1 MAVNSGDW
9 YLGMKKSIGIAA
21 VRISSRRSFVNF
33 SRSGKKVFYTPLFRR
48 INVIMIDFRHSIL
61 RKIDFAEENSC
72 HGSSDFD
79 ESIPLLPVNRE
90 NLLIIGQI
98 FIPEFVRR
106 IRN

>member
-33 SRSGKKVFYTPLFRR
+33 SRNGRKVFYTRLFRR

-61 RKIDFAEENSC
+61 RKIDFAEGNSC

-79 ESIPLLPVNRE
+79 ESIPVNRE

>member
-33 SRSGKKVFYTPLFRR
+33 SRNGRKVFYTRLFRR

-61 RKIDFAEENSC
+61 RKIDFAEGNSC

-79 ESIPLLPVNRE
+79 ESIPVNRE

-98 FIPEFVRR
+98 FIPFPR
-106 IRN
+106 IRPANP